1 MPPSN
6 LVRLFV
12 LLNRGTRRRLV
23 AANVGLVLG
32 VTLVLLFVSAGLGL
46 RDALLRDV
54 LGALPLTQLE
64 VQPRSMQMGMLQ
76 LGRGESSGGRPLD
89 ESTVATLEELPEV
102 VAVHPIVYAHF
113 PVSVRGDLLGSSY
126 GTDAPVQGVSPRW
139 VAHEVDP
146 DYTFDDDPSRPIPIL
161 VSRKVLQAYN
171 VGFARANGLPRLTE
185 GAIVGQELEID
196 LGASSLGGASAG
208 REVRP
213 AVIVG
218 FSDRVAPLAVGIP
231 LGTVMRYAERFGEP
245 VDAYDAVVIEAHA
258 PGDLPAI
265 ERVVASLGLELAPDA
280 YLARQVGRSVT
291 LVVAI
296 LSAVG
301 MAVVALALL
310 NAANTLL
317 LVLRERRFEL
327 AVVRAVGVGETLL
340 SSILVAEAAL
350 SGLLAA
356 GVSVLLSVVVLE
368 GGSRLLAGTL
378 VPLLGS
384 APSFALPGWLV
395 AVVLVLTP
403 SAAAVAAL
411 IPARRAVGVAIASAL
426 RR

>member
-1 MPPSN
+1 MPPSRF
-6 LVRLFV
+6 VRLFV

-46 RDALLRDV
+46 RDALLDDV

-76 LGRGESSGGRPLD
+76 MERGSSTGGIALD
-89 ESTVATLEELPEV
+89 DSTLAALEALPEV
-102 VAVHPIVYAHF
+102 TRVYPIVYAHF
-113 PVSVRGDLLGSSY
+113 PVSVRGSLLGSSY
-126 GTDAPVQGVSPRW
+126 GTDAPVQGVSPAW

-146 DYTFDDDPSRPIPIL
+146 DYTFEDDPDGPVPIL

-185 GAIVGQELEID
+185 GAIVGQELQID
-196 LGASSLGGASAG
+196 LGASTLGGTTTG
-208 REVRP
+208 REIRP

-231 LGTVMRYAERFGEP
+231 IETVTRYAAHFGEP
-245 VDAYDAVVIEAHA
+245 EETYDAAVIEAREA
-258 PGDLPAI
+258 RDLPAI
-265 ERVVASLGLELAPDA
+265 ERVVAGLGLELAPDA

-301 MAVVALALL
+301 IAVVVLALL
-310 NAANTLL
+310 NVANTLM

-327 AVVRAVGVGETLL
+327 AVVRAVGVGERLL
-340 SSILVAEAAL
+340 GTILVAEAAL

-356 GVSVLLSVVVLE
+356 AVALGLSLALLV
-368 GGSRLLAGTL
+368 GGSRLLADTL

-384 APSFALPGWLV
+384 APSFLVPGWLV
-395 AVVLVLTP
+395 IAVVVVTP
-403 SAAAVAAL
+403 TAAAVAAL
-411 IPARRAVGVAIASAL
+411 VPARAAVATPISGAL